1 MYTYDSLYIPILLKL
16 YTYNSVFFKKEVVCW
31 RHQTL
36 LPYTCYDPSPP
47 PPPQPFKNRSL
58 LIDWNFFQFAGDVKQ
73 LQRAFKK
80 LDSNNNGWLT
90 IQEFSL
96 VLRLCDVNVDE
107 EESFQLLTELDKG
120 MNGRVNY
127 NEFLKKLNS
136 T

>member
-1 MYTYDSLYIPILLKL
+1 MT
-16 YTYNSVFFKKEVVCW
+16 
-31 RHQTL
+31 
-36 LPYTCYDPSPP
+36 PP
-47 PPPQPFKNRSL
+47 PPPQPFRNRSL